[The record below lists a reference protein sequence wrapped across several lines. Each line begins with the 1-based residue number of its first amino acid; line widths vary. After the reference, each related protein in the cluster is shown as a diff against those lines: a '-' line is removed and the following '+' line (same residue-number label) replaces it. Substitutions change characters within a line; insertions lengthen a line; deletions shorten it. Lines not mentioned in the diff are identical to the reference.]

1 MREMIVAGGFSA
13 LVMIP
18 FLVFVAAGWPGA
30 ENSCVTDTD
39 GGRIANSCYC
49 EAFNRAD
56 IGSPG
61 VRQPFNT
68 WSNLYS
74 LATGGILAL
83 IVFLHRKKGLPPSSN
98 RMSSTDFYPLLY
110 IAVVIFLGLG
120 SMWFHASLTEW
131 GGIVDNASMYTFT
144 NFIIFYTLVRMTDVD
159 WLFYIGYP
167 VATVLLI
174 VTAAL
179 GADSLVVVLFSIGA
193 YAILQALIVLF
204 MPKVR
209 NAPGPWLYFWLPA
222 VGSIGLATLAWV
234 LSQTGGAWCLQT
246 HAFQF
251 HGLWHWLAG
260 ATAILL
266 YFFWRAA
273 PR

>member
-1 MREMIVAGGFSA
+1 MKEAIVAGGFSA
-13 LVMIP
+13 LVLIP
-18 FLVFVAAGWPGA
+18 FLIFVAAGWPGK

-49 EAFNRAD
+49 EAFQRAD
-56 IGSPG
+56 IGKPG

-68 WSNLYS
+68 WSNLYA

-83 IVFLHRKKGLPPSSN
+83 VVYMNRSKGQPSSSN
-98 RMSSTDFYPLLY
+98 RMRSTDFYPLFY

-120 SMWFHASLTEW
+120 SMWFHASLTHW
-131 GGIVDNASMYTFT
+131 GGVVDNASMYTFT
-144 NFIIFYTLVRMTDVD
+144 NFIIFYTIVRITDVD
-159 WLFYIGYP
+159 LLFYIGYP
-167 VATVLLI
+167 VATALLI
-174 VTAAL
+174 FTAAR
-179 GADSLVVVLFSIGA
+179 GADSLIVVLFSVGA
-193 YAILQALIVLF
+193 YALLQAIIVLF

-209 NAPGPWLYFWLPA
+209 NSLGPWMYFWLPA
-222 VGSIGLATLAWV
+222 LISICFATLAWV
-234 LSQTGGAWCLQT
+234 LSQTGGPWCLET

-260 ATAILL
+260 ATAILM